1 MNVNPSSIARY
12 RTASRLQLPKSLGRA
27 PRKTT
32 EYCTPNVGPLHVTQ
46 NVNRAGT
53 TTSNSPSAAP
63 RVQNSKIP
71 ERQTISLPHPAA
83 TSAKPTLP
91 PSACL
96 NPQLASFSAP
106 SPRADPARGE
116 LAQTPVCENVMLS
129 CHSIRPSAQNPEGEL
144 CAVTRCGCESYALP
158 EARQSEAV
166 KL

>member
-32 EYCTPNVGPLHVTQ
+32 EYCTPNVGPLHMTQ

-71 ERQTISLPHPAA
+71 ERQTISLQEAG
-83 TSAKPTLP
+83 TNSAKLP
-91 PSACL
+91 A
-96 NPQLASFSAP
+96 
-106 SPRADPARGE
+106 
-116 LAQTPVCENVMLS
+116 
-129 CHSIRPSAQNPEGEL
+129 AQNPWGN
-144 CAVTRCGCESYALP
+144 CA
-158 EARQSEAV
+158 QQ
-166 KL
+166 